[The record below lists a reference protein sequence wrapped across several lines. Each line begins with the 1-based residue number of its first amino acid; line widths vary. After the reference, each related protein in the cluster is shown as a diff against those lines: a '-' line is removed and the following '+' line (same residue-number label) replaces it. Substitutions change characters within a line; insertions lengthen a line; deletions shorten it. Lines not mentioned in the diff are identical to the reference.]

1 MRSSNS
7 GSVSRPSPS
16 AVLSQPTTR
25 SRSASDSRRSRLGG
39 TRSPVTEQES
49 TGQIY
54 RPSVIGQNV
63 RSWRCPESAVSV
75 DRTLKLFHKTVSR
88 GYGDADLPGYE
99 DPVWPQELAVSV
111 QPATFRGF
119 ANPVDPTTAELRAW
133 AYHPDPTLLQT
144 MPQDWVLLGAG
155 HGLLEPLSEL
165 ARARGCPARRF
176 ALHCMYIYAAD
187 GIRTNFRAH
196 PRRRL
201 RKFVE
206 NAEHDGDEMPIVW
219 AHNVRML
226 L

>member
-1 MRSSNS
+1 M
-7 GSVSRPSPS
+7 
-16 AVLSQPTTR
+16 
-25 SRSASDSRRSRLGG
+25 
-39 TRSPVTEQES
+39 
-49 TGQIY
+49 
-54 RPSVIGQNV
+54 
-63 RSWRCPESAVSV
+63 
-75 DRTLKLFHKTVSR
+75 
-88 GYGDADLPGYE
+88 
-99 DPVWPQELAVSV
+99 SV

-144 MPQDWVLLGAG
+144 MPQDWDLLVSGDRLIG
-155 HGLLEPLSEL
+155 TLFEL
-165 ARARGCPARRF
+165 AMDPGCPARRF

-206 NAEHDGDEMPIVW
+206 NAEHDGDEMPVIW

-226 L
+226 LARPELFDYHDWCEGGLVRNPRRIG